1 MAIKNILLEI
11 GTEEIPSRFIPDAL
25 EALKKNAE
33 ASLAANRI
41 EFKDAKT
48 YATPRRLVLL
58 ITNASDAQTEIVEML
73 KGPPVSTAYDRNGEP
88 TRAAE
93 GFAKGKGI
101 NVNELKEIE
110 VNGVKYIAA
119 EVRQESKNTLEVL
132 PEILKNL
139 ISSLTFPKSMY
150 WDNSGVRFARP
161 IRWIVALAD
170 EKVIP
175 FEFGNVKSGR
185 KTSGHRFMGKKVIE
199 VSNASEFLD
208 VLYDNN
214 VILDQEKRLQKMKS
228 AITTL
233 QQEFDG
239 NYEVEM
245 DAKILE
251 ENLYLVEYPVPFA
264 GSFDKRYLEI
274 PEEVLTTSMKKNQ
287 KYLAVRNRDKS
298 GKLANYFVG
307 ISNNMVPDINVIREG
322 NERVLRA
329 RLEDAAFFWDED
341 RKIPLA
347 SYVERLKSVTY
358 QEKLGSIYDKVML
371 TRKLALWFCE
381 QYGMNDIASLVDRA
395 AYLSKADLV
404 TSMVFEFT
412 DLQGVMG
419 REYAKSA
426 GEDPRVALALYEQYL
441 PQNASDKT
449 PTDDVGAILGLAERV
464 HIITACHKVGLE
476 PTGSQDPYAL
486 RRAARCINEIL
497 FARKYNFD
505 ITKAVKKSCEI
516 NEIDEATQAKIL
528 EFIKQ
533 RLHVQLKE
541 RGFEHELAALGI
553 SVAGNVPYQ
562 ALKFIETMNGVKAE
576 EWFSAL
582 VSSAVRVKNILRKSE
597 ADRHNENATADLNL
611 MTVEAE
617 RNLYNEVSK
626 LGEPVKKALEVYDW
640 EELAKI
646 LAELS
651 PVVAKFFDDVMVMDK
666 DEKVRANRLAL
677 LGDCN
682 KLFAEVGDL
691 SVLSKTKN

>member
-25 EALKKNAE
+25 ETLKKNAE
-33 ASLAANRI
+33 ASFAANRI

-48 YATPRRLVLL
+48 YATPRRLVL
-58 ITNASDAQTEIVEML
+58 IVTNANDSQTDNVEKL
-73 KGPPVSTAYDRNGEP
+73 KGPAVSAAYDQNGVP

-93 GFAKGKGI
+93 GFAKSKGI
-101 NVNELKEIE
+101 SVNDLTEIE

-119 EVRQESKNTLEVL
+119 EVHQESKNTIEVL
-132 PEILKNL
+132 PELLKNL
-139 ISSLTFPKSMY
+139 IASLTFPKSMY

-170 EKVIP
+170 EKIIP
-175 FEFGNVKSGR
+175 FKFGNVESGR
-185 KTSGHRFMGKKVIE
+185 RTSGHRFMGKKSIE
-199 VSNASEFLD
+199 VSNAAEFLD

-228 AITTL
+228 AIATL
-233 QQEFDG
+233 QQSFDG
-239 NYEVEM
+239 NYEVEL
-245 DAKILE
+245 DPKILE

-287 KYLAVRNRDKS
+287 KYLAVRNRDKG

-307 ISNNMVPDINVIREG
+307 ISNNMVPDVNVIREG

-341 RKIPLA
+341 RKTPLT

-358 QEKLGSIYDKVML
+358 QEKLGSVFDKVML
-371 TRKLALWFCE
+371 TRKLALWFCDK
-381 QYGMNDIASLVDRA
+381 YGMNDIASLVDRA

-426 GEDPRVALALYEQYL
+426 GEEPRVALALYEQYL
-441 PQNASDKT
+441 PQTATDKT

-464 HIITACHKVGLE
+464 HIITACHKVGLA
-476 PTGSQDPYAL
+476 PTSSQDPYAL

-505 ITKAVKKSCEI
+505 ITEAVKESCKI
-516 NEIDEATQAKIL
+516 NEIDEALQKEIL
-528 EFIKQ
+528 EFMTQ
-533 RLHVQLKE
+533 RLKKQLEE
-541 RGFEHELAALGI
+541 RGFAPELAALGI
-553 SVAGNVPYQ
+553 SIAGNVPYQ
-562 ALKFIETMNGVKAE
+562 ALKFIETMNGIKNE
-576 EWFSAL
+576 DWFTAL
-582 VSSAVRVKNILRKSE
+582 VSSALRVKNILRK
-597 ADRHNENATADLNL
+597 NEKEITGAAPDESL
-611 MTVEAE
+611 MKVEAE
-617 RNLYNEVSK
+617 KNLYHEVSR
-626 LGEPVKKALEVYDW
+626 LDEPVKKALEAYDW
-640 EELAKI
+640 EGLAKI

-666 DEKVRANRLAL
+666 DDKVRANRLAL
-677 LGDCN
+677 LEQCN
-682 KLFAEVGDL
+682 KLFREVGDL
-691 SVLSKTKN
+691 SVLSKN

>member
-11 GTEEIPSRFIPDAL
+11 GSEEIPSRFIPDAL

-33 ASLAANRI
+33 TSFAANRI

-48 YATPRRLVLL
+48 YATPRRLVL
-58 ITNASDAQTEIVEML
+58 IVTNASESQTEIVEML
-73 KGPPVSTAYDRNGEP
+73 KGPPVSTAYDKNGEP

-101 NVNELKEIE
+101 KVDDLKEIE
-110 VNGVKYIAA
+110 VNGIKYIAA
-119 EVRQESKNTLEVL
+119 EIKQESKKTLDVL

-139 ISSLTFPKSMY
+139 IAGLTFPKSMY

-170 EKVIP
+170 ENIIP
-175 FEFGNVKSGR
+175 FKYGNVESGR

-199 VSNASEFLD
+199 VKDAAEFLD
-208 VLYDNN
+208 VLFDNN

-228 AITTL
+228 AIANL
-233 QQEFDG
+233 QQNFDG

-245 DAKILE
+245 DEKILE

-264 GSFDKRYLEI
+264 GTFDKRYLEI

-287 KYLAVRNRDKS
+287 KYLAVRNKDKG

-307 ISNNMVPDINVIREG
+307 VSNNMVPDIKVIQEG

-341 RKIPLA
+341 RKTPLA

-358 QEKLGSIYDKVML
+358 QEKLGSVYDKVML
-371 TRKLALWFCE
+371 TRKLALWFCDRYNMKE
-381 QYGMNDIASLVDRA
+381 ITQLVDRA
-395 AYLSKADLV
+395 AYLAKADLV

-426 GEDPRVALALYEQYL
+426 GEDPRVSLALYEQYL
-441 PQNASDKT
+441 PQTAADKT
-449 PTDDVGAILGLAERV
+449 PTDDVGAVLGLAERV

-505 ITKAVKKSCEI
+505 ITEAVKKSCEI
-516 NEIDEATQAKIL
+516 NEVDEAMQSKIL
-528 EFIKQ
+528 DFIKQ

-541 RGFEHELAALGI
+541 RGFDHELAALGI

-562 ALKFIETMNGVKAE
+562 ALKLIETLNGVKAE
-576 EWFSAL
+576 DWFTAL
-582 VSSAVRVKNILRKSE
+582 VSSAVRVKNIIRKN
-597 ADRHNENATADLNL
+597 ANENINEKVDEALLTVDAEKDL
-611 MTVEAE
+611 
-617 RNLYNEVSK
+617 YQEVSR
-626 LGEPVKKALEVYDW
+626 LDEPVKKALEVYDW
-640 EELAKI
+640 EELAKM

-677 LGDCN
+677 LAKCN
-682 KLFAEVGDL
+682 KLFNEVGDL
-691 SVLSKTKN
+691 STL